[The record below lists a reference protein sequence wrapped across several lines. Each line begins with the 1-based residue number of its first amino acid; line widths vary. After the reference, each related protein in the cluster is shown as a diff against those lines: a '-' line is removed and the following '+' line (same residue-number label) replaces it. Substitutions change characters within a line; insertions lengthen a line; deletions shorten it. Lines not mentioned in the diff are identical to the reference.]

1 MKLKPIALFLGMG
14 VFLQANAGVV
24 KTEGEDIIVSTKN
37 GGLQLKTESGD
48 FSFKV
53 SGKLQWDVASYDDL
67 YGQDTTNLANPKD
80 GLTSYIRRGE
90 IKVSGKA
97 YGLWKYGLKL
107 KTGSDDSIDLDDA
120 TIGYTGFKPVEV
132 TVGRWDMDFGLED
145 STSSS
150 WITGIE
156 RPFVLNMMN
165 GAGGNEYGVR
175 ASSSAKNYTA
185 QLALVNTGNSE
196 SNNSSKDS
204 IGYSFRGTYV
214 PIMND
219 EMLLHLGLSV
229 FDGNPDNADVDGDT
243 RLGIKKGEKSTLFD
257 TVNTVTS
264 DREYAVEAAF
274 QMQSLK
280 LQGEYLQRKIKSG
293 TASSDVKLNGY
304 YGEISYMLDGGKRS
318 YKKGSFSKPKGG
330 KWEAFARYTAMDV
343 DAQSAVSKGNNGKD
357 VEASSYTVGVNYFP
371 TANIRA
377 SLNYVTGQLDNH
389 ADIEGVANAEDKGTA
404 IVGRIQYVF

>member
-1 MKLKPIALFLGMG
+1 MKLKPIALFLGMS

-24 KTEGEDIIVSTKN
+24 KTEGDDIIVSTKN

-53 SGKLQWDVASYDDL
+53 SGNLQWDIASYDDL
-67 YGQDTTNLANPKD
+67 YGQDTANIANPKD

-97 YGLWKYGLKL
+97 YDLWKYGLKL
-107 KTGSDDSIDLDDA
+107 KTNSDDSVDLDDA
-120 TIGYTGFKPVEV
+120 TIGYTGFKPVEIA
-132 TVGRWDMDFGLED
+132 VGRWDMDFGLED

-156 RPFVLNMMN
+156 RPFVFNMMN
-165 GAGGNEYGVR
+165 GAGGNDYGVK

-196 SNNSSKDS
+196 SNNASKDS

-219 EMLLHLGLSV
+219 NMLLHLGLSI
-229 FDGNPDNADVDGDT
+229 FDGNPDSVTVDGDT
-243 RLGIKKGEKSTLFD
+243 RLGIKKGQESTLFSS
-257 TVNTVTS
+257 VSNVTS

-274 QMQSLK
+274 QMQSFK
-280 LQGEYLQRKIKSG
+280 LQGEYLQRNIKSG
-293 TASSDVKLNGY
+293 VANSDVKLNGY
-304 YGEISYMLDGGKRS
+304 YGELSYMLGGGKRS

-330 KWEAFARYTAMDV
+330 KWEAFARYTAMNV
-343 DAQSAVSKGNNGKD
+343 DAQSAVSKGINGMD
-357 VEASSYTVGVNYFP
+357 VDASSYTVGVNYFP
-371 TANIRA
+371 TSNIRT

-389 ADIEGVANAEDKGTA
+389 VDIEGVTNAEDKGAA